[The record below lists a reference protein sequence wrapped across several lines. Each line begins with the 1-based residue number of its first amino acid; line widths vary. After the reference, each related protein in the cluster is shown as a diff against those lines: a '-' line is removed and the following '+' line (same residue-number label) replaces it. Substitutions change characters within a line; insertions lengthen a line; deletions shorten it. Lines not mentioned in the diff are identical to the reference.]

1 MKRVNAWARAGS
13 PGTIFKRSSETVQM
27 VSNRKLL
34 TFPRWQAWYKPL
46 PHCGAAIF
54 VANHGN
60 ATVNLT
66 IDLWDVPGLYPGGK
80 P

>member
-1 MKRVNAWARAGS
+1 
-13 PGTIFKRSSETVQM
+13 M